1 MRTFPRVLGRY
12 VYELRLLDLAQAIHK
27 ITGKSAET
35 FGLQNPGFIKP
46 EFVADLVLFDPDT
59 VSDFADY
66 DRPELPSAG
75 IICVRRW

>member
-1 MRTFPRVLGRY
+1 MLGRY
-12 VYELRLLDLAQAIHK
+12 VYELRLLDQVQAIHK

-35 FGLQNPGFIKP
+35 LGMQNPVFIKP

-59 VSDFADY
+59 VSDFEDY